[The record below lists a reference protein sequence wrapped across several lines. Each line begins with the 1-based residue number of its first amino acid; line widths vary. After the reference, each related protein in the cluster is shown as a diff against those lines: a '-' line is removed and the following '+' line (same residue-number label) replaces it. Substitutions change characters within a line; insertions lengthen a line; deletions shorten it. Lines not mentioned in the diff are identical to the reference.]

1 MNNNL
6 KITCPKCRA
15 TIDAGDAFNAH
26 FESAQKEAKKQAE
39 QAAENKFRLQ
49 IEKQQKEIE
58 EVKKAESKKASEEAD
73 KKIKKY
79 IEQLEKDKLKV
90 QKEAEVQAKIKA
102 EKDKEIFIKS
112 FKEEEQKRIEKQIRD
127 DLEQKSR
134 KQDLDKDKLIKELK
148 EKNEKIQKEREIDN
162 ERNKRQIQEL
172 ASLNTKTKSEIKGE
186 VQEELIQD
194 YLIRKF
200 PEDTIQEVK
209 KGAKGPDCI
218 FTINYKGK
226 KDIGKI
232 YIESK
237 DTKTWNEEWVTKL
250 FNDMQTQGAD
260 NGIIVSTCLPKDFDE
275 SSGFVNRQANTITI
289 IKMDYTSIH
298 LTVSFIKSLLIYK
311 QRNASSTNLP
321 EEVMKVWENV
331 KSPNFQM
338 PVRSIVN
345 QIENFKKIF
354 NKDVKD
360 FNNSLANKERTLKQL
375 ENDLIR
381 MISSF
386 TKSAGEIFPQ
396 DLLSY
401 KEDNLLE
408 ESSSP
413 KIVNKKKEVMLK
425 SDLSED
431 FLNVIKINIH
441 KEWSLSIK
449 TLAALRDLDI
459 IHVGDLISYDKKDLL
474 KARNFG
480 NKSLE
485 ELINYLDLYDLNFG
499 TNIQDWNLIRSS
511 LDENNE

>member
-15 TIDAGDAFNAH
+15 IIDAGDAFNAH
-26 FESAQKEAKKQAE
+26 FENAQKEAKKKAE
-39 QAAENKFRLQ
+39 KDAENKFKLQ
-49 IEKQQKEIE
+49 IEKQQEEIE
-58 EVKKAESKKASEEAD
+58 KVKKTESKKATEEAG
-73 KKIKKY
+73 KKIKIY
-79 IEQLEKDKLKV
+79 IEQLEKDKLKA
-90 QKEAEVQAKIKA
+90 QKEAEAQAKNKA
-102 EKDKEIFIKS
+102 EKDKELFIKS
-112 FKEEEQKRIEKQIRD
+112 FKEEEQKKIEKQIRD
-127 DLEQKSR
+127 DFEQKS
-134 KQDLDKDKLIKELK
+134 KKEDSSKDKLIKELK

-162 ERNKRQIQEL
+162 DRNKRQIEEL

-200 PEDTIQEVK
+200 PEDSIQEVK

-237 DTKTWNEEWVTKL
+237 DTKSWNEEWVTKL

-298 LTVSFIKSLLIYK
+298 LTVNFIKSLLIYK
-311 QRNASSTNLP
+311 QRNAASTNLP

-386 TKSAGEIFPQ
+386 TKSVGEIFPQ

-413 KIVNKKKEVMLK
+413 KIVNKKKEVMFK
-425 SDLSED
+425 SDLPED

-449 TLAALRDLDI
+449 TFAALRDLDI

-499 TNIQDWNLIRSS
+499 TYIKDWNLIRSS
-511 LDENNE
+511 LDETNE